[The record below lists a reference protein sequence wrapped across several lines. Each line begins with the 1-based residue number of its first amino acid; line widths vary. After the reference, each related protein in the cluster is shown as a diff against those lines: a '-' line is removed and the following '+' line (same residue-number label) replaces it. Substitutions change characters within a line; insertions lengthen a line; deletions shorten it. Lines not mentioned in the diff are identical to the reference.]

1 MKNYGYCV
9 TVNNPTDKDNLL
21 LYSSSPPPYMWP
33 EERDRHFQHKKS
45 AYEKWPILK
54 EHKIDYL
61 LIGKE
66 VAKTGTKHLQIVV
79 VFNTPKSLSQI
90 KKIWPRAHIEYI
102 KGTLTEATNYITNNR
117 EKPNP
122 NYRRAYIG
130 KLEDIERRL
139 SMDKQYLKV
148 IADSQGTLTDLVN
161 RTEKMELCMEQILQ
175 LLKEQPLPS

>member
-1 MKNYGYCV
+1 MKNYGYSV
-9 TVNNPTDKDNLL
+9 TVNNPKDEDNLL
-21 LYSSSPPPYMWP
+21 SYSASPPPFGWSEHEDSQFY
-33 EERDRHFQHKKS
+33 HKKS

-90 KKIWPRAHIEYI
+90 KKIWPRAHVEYL
-102 KGTLTEATNYITNNR
+102 KGTLNEATNYITNNR

-148 IADSQGTLTDLVN
+148 IQDSQGTLTDLSN
-161 RTEKMELCMEQILQ
+161 RTEKMEKCMEEILQ
-175 LLKEQPLPS
+175 LLKEKSSS